1 MQWLFILVP
10 YKPHVHWG
18 ILSATSHE
26 ILLELWGSGAIQ
38 SPWEDLS
45 ISTSSKIKE
54 CQNVKIAV
62 LMIMFTLTIDQM
74 TTHILNKDVDWT

>member
-26 ILLELWGSGAIQ
+26 ILLQ

-62 LMIMFTLTIDQM
+62 LMIMFILTIDQM
-74 TTHILNKDVDWT
+74 TTLIVNKDVDWT